1 MNGPMAL
8 TRDYIFTHVLRD
20 SSEKTYLAATR
31 ALLRYFGDDCTADS
45 IDHRAVLGWR
55 RKELERG
62 LAKESWNTYSSH
74 LRTIWGYA
82 MEHGILAHSTVNPF
96 KKTSV
101 VPPRRPSKTVAR
113 DGIKLARIWLRSLI
127 TQERTTRKR
136 ARITPAWFWLGVYE
150 MFYYTGIRLNALLTL
165 RYRDVDW
172 INKIITVQAD
182 TEKTH
187 REFSIPIA
195 PGLEPHI
202 ARILDAARDTGFE
215 PEDQLFNVNRFSR
228 HYRSKTM
235 NIDQIE
241 GMYKKLPQQL
251 GIRMTPHRF
260 RHTLATD
267 LMKQPERNIHITK
280 SLLNHSNIATTL
292 SYIEVDYEHMRAVL
306 HERSLTQGAI
316 AFERRVDEQPPAEL
330 DSRPEPH
337 AERLALPPPAGTEP
351 SQSLEAHP
359 VRGSRLLCSLPD
371 SQDLKMPGHVSSL
384 DSERSTL
391 EQAMLPTGTAL
402 SHELPWDG
410 PGTWWED
417 LGLPPP
423 QSADEYSEHS
433 VLLELMA
440 RRVGIKSYSW

>member
-1 MNGPMAL
+1 MAL
-8 TRDYIFTHVLRD
+8 ARDYIFTHVLRD
-20 SSEKTYLAATR
+20 SSERTYLAATR
-31 ALLRYFGDDCTADS
+31 ALLRYFGDDCAADS

-62 LAKESWNTYSSH
+62 LTKESWNTYSSH

-82 MEHGILAHSTVNPF
+82 MEHGTLVHATVNPF

-101 VPPRRPSKTVAR
+101 VPPKRPSKTVAR
-113 DGIKLARIWLRSLI
+113 DAIKLARSWLRSLI
-127 TQERTTRKR
+127 TEERTTGKR
-136 ARITPAWFWLGVYE
+136 ARITPAWFWLSVYE

-172 INKIITVQAD
+172 ANKIITVQAD

-202 ARILDAARDTGFE
+202 SRILEAARETGFE
-215 PEDQLFNVNRFSR
+215 PDDQLFNVNRFSR
-228 HYRSKTM
+228 HYRSKVM
-235 NIDQIE
+235 NTDQIE
-241 GMYKKLPQQL
+241 GMYKKLTRHI
-251 GIRMTPHRF
+251 GIRMSPHRF
-260 RHTLATD
+260 RHTIATD

-306 HERSLTQGAI
+306 HERSLMQGAI
-316 AFERRVDEQPPAEL
+316 AFERRVDEHAGLGTGP
-330 DSRPEPH
+330 DPH
-337 AERLALPPPAGTEP
+337 AERLALPPPAATEP
-351 SQSLEAHP
+351 SQIVETHP
-359 VRGSRLLCSLPD
+359 VRGSRLLCGLPG
-371 SQDLKMPGHVSSL
+371 SQDLKLPAPCSSL

-391 EQAMLPTGTAL
+391 EQAMLPAGTAL

-417 LGLPPP
+417 LGLPPS
-423 QSADEYSEHS
+423 QSVDEYSEHS